1 MMGKQK
7 QTEPKLFYHG
17 VSLNRRIP
25 QDHPL
30 RKIDRLIDFNFIR
43 SEVAHLYG
51 DVGNPSVDPA
61 VILKLMFLAYY
72 ENVNSERLLVK
83 QLSYRMDWL
92 WFCGYDIDEEV
103 PDHSVISKAR
113 QRWGSD
119 VFVGFFENI
128 LIQCIEAG
136 LVDGEIIHVDASMI
150 DGNASKDS
158 LKCQFRKVSNDLYH
172 ELEDNVEPIEPKLE
186 KRVSTT
192 DPDARLGKKY
202 GKVTLGYKDHR
213 AVDDKHGIVTATV
226 TTPANV
232 NDENVLI
239 KVIQEHE
246 SNTSSEVKT
255 VAADKAYGIGEN
267 YKYLHENGITPCI
280 SHRVTN
286 SRCHPDFNHDKFT
299 YDNKNDCYI
308 CPAGQKLEHRQY
320 KRNENAVT
328 YIADRKVCQQCQHL
342 KKCVTSKKA
351 GRQIQRNINKGYIDW
366 ADNCLTKSERKRLM
380 TRRKYKAEGSFAD
393 AANNHG
399 FKRMR
404 FRGIEKAK
412 IQNLMIA
419 AIQNLRKLMRYG
431 GSKPT
436 AQGCN
441 RVQSSIIDINLGR
454 LSRFLGLGRIISQ
467 FKSEYSIF
475 KERLPNKRQFKILFK
490 RTASK
495 SY

>member
-17 VSLNRRIP
+17 ISLNRRIP

-30 RKIDRLIDFNFIR
+30 RKIGQLVDFNFIR
-43 SEVAHLYG
+43 SKVADLYG
-51 DVGNPSVDPA
+51 TVGNPSVDPA

-72 ENVNSERLLVK
+72 ENVNSERALML
-83 QLSYRMDWL
+83 QLSLRMDWL
-92 WFCGYDIDEEV
+92 WFCEYDIDDPI

-113 QRWGSD
+113 SRWGED
-119 VFVGFFENI
+119 VFAEFFANI
-128 LIQCIEAG
+128 LNQCINAG
-136 LVDGEIIHVDASMI
+136 LVDGETIHVDASMI

-158 LKCQFRKVSNDLYH
+158 LKPQLRKVSNDLYKK
-172 ELEDNVEPIEPKLE
+172 LEDNAEPIEPKLE

-213 AVDDKHGIVTATV
+213 AVDDKHGIVTATL

-232 NDENVLI
+232 NDEKVLTE
-239 KVIQEHE
+239 VIEEHQ
-246 SNTSSEVKT
+246 SNTSTKIKT
-255 VAADKAYGIGEN
+255 VATDKVYGTGEN
-267 YKYLHENGITPCI
+267 YKYLHDNGITPCI
-280 SHRVTN
+280 SHKVNN
-286 SRCHPDFNHDKFT
+286 SRCHPDFNHTKFT
-299 YDNKNDCYI
+299 YDSKNDCYI

-342 KKCVTSKKA
+342 SKCVSSKKA
-351 GRQIQRNINKGYIDW
+351 GRQVQRNINKEYIDW

-419 AIQNLRKLMRYG
+419 AIQNLRKLMRYAG
-431 GSKPT
+431 NKPV

-441 RVQSSIIDINLGR
+441 RVLPLIIDVNLSRLGR
-454 LSRFLGLGRIISQ
+454 FTWLGRIISQ

-490 RTASK
+490 RAADK
-495 SY
+495 CY